1 MNVTFEVNTYP
12 QSQKIV
18 QDIVAQLGDHITIDE
33 TNPQFVICVGGDGT
47 FLRSIR
53 KFWKKRHK
61 INFLAI
67 HTGTLGFYSDYKSHE
82 IAQFV
87 DAFVKK
93 EYVIKKLDVL
103 EIALNNHKYFA
114 LNDFRIES
122 IGYTAILDVKVND
135 VFLEQVRSNGIN
147 FSTQSGS
154 TAYNKSLGGAI
165 LWSSV
170 KAFQMRYVAPIS
182 NNAYHSIS
190 SPIVFAKGDKIKCQG
205 VITKGFF
212 SIDNYHEKVEG
223 DLNIEV
229 KLSDEKINLVQF
241 NHYNFTKRIR
251 EAFAK

>member
-12 QSQKIV
+12 QSQKIAD
-18 QDIVAQLGDHITIDE
+18 DIIAQLGDNITLDDK
-33 TNPQFVICVGGDGT
+33 NPRFVICIGGDGT

-53 KFWKKRHK
+53 KFWNKRHQLH
-61 INFLAI
+61 FLAI
-67 HTGTLGFYSDYKSHE
+67 HTGTLGFYSDYKSQE
-82 IAQFV
+82 ITEFV
-87 DAFVKK
+87 KAFVNK

-103 EIALNNHKYFA
+103 EVTLNNQQYFA

-147 FSTQSGS
+147 FSTQNGS

-190 SPIVFAKGDKIKCQG
+190 SPIVFAKGDKITCQG
-205 VITKGFF
+205 VIKKGFF
-212 SIDNYHEKVEG
+212 SVDNYHQKIEG